1 MTLFKRATRSRPHLG
16 LDKLSRIPIYRSA
29 TMKDNLKEFLPLSPA
44 TFYILLAL
52 SDEDRHGYG
61 IMQEVARQSEGRYK
75 LGPGTFYD
83 NLEKLIDH
91 GVVKEV
97 PRKSAND
104 DPRRRYYRMTG
115 FGRTLFLAEV
125 SRLDS
130 VVREA
135 KVRLRSAK
143 PKEAL

>member
-1 MTLFKRATRSRPHLG
+1 MKPDLKG
-16 LDKLSRIPIYRSA
+16 L
-29 TMKDNLKEFLPLSPA
+29 LPLSPA

-52 SDEDRHGYG
+52 ADEDRHGYG
-61 IMQEVARQSEGRYK
+61 IMQEVARQSEGKYK

-115 FGRTLFLAEV
+115 FGRNLFLAEV

-135 KVRLRSAK
+135 KVRLRGTK
-143 PKEAL
+143 PKEAM

>member
-1 MTLFKRATRSRPHLG
+1 
-16 LDKLSRIPIYRSA
+16 
-29 TMKDNLKEFLPLSPA
+29 MKPDLEGFLPLSPA

-52 SDEDRHGYG
+52 ADEDRHGYG
-61 IMQEVARQSEGRYK
+61 IMQEVAQQSEGKYK

-91 GVVKEV
+91 GAVKEV

-115 FGRTLFLAEV
+115 LGRNLFSAEI
-125 SRLDS
+125 SRLES
-130 VVREA
+130 VMRVA
-135 KVRLRSAK
+135 KARLREAK

>member
-1 MTLFKRATRSRPHLG
+1 
-16 LDKLSRIPIYRSA
+16 
-29 TMKDNLKEFLPLSPA
+29 MKDDLKDFLPLSPA

-83 NLEKLIDH
+83 NLEKLIDQ
-91 GVVKEV
+91 GFVKEA

-115 FGRTLFLAEV
+115 FGRNLLLAEV

-135 KVRLRSAK
+135 KVRLRGTR

>member
-1 MTLFKRATRSRPHLG
+1 
-16 LDKLSRIPIYRSA
+16 
-29 TMKDNLKEFLPLSPA
+29 MKDDLKNFLPLSPA

-52 SDEDRHGYG
+52 SNEDRHGYG

-83 NLEKLIDH
+83 NLEKLIEQ

-97 PRKSAND
+97 PRKSANED
-104 DPRRRYYRMTG
+104 TRRRYYRMTG
-115 FGRTLFLAEV
+115 FGRNVFLAEV
-125 SRLDS
+125 SRLDG

-135 KVRLRSAK
+135 KVRLRDAK
-143 PKEAL
+143 PKEAF

>member
-1 MTLFKRATRSRPHLG
+1 
-16 LDKLSRIPIYRSA
+16 
-29 TMKDNLKEFLPLSPA
+29 MKDDFKEFLPLSPA

-61 IMQEVARQSEGRYK
+61 IMQEVTRQSEGRYK

-83 NLEKLIDH
+83 NLEKLIDY

-115 FGRTLFLAEV
+115 FGRNLFLAEV

-135 KVRLRSAK
+135 KVRLRGSK

>member
-1 MTLFKRATRSRPHLG
+1 MRDDL
-16 LDKLSRIPIYRSA
+16 
-29 TMKDNLKEFLPLSPA
+29 KDFLPLSPA

-61 IMQEVARQSEGRYK
+61 IMQEIARQSEGRYK

-115 FGRTLFLAEV
+115 FGRNLFLAEV
-125 SRLDS
+125 GRLDS

-135 KVRLRSAK
+135 KVRLRGAK
-143 PKEAL
+143 AREAS

>member
-1 MTLFKRATRSRPHLG
+1 M
-16 LDKLSRIPIYRSA
+16 
-29 TMKDNLKEFLPLSPA
+29 NLQELLPLFPA

-61 IMQEVARQSEGRYK
+61 IMQEVSRQSEGKYK

-91 GVVKEV
+91 GMVKEV

-115 FGRTLFLAEV
+115 FGRKLLSAEV
-125 SRLDS
+125 SRLDV

-135 KVRLRSAK
+135 KVRLQGAK
-143 PKEAL
+143 AREAS